1 MSSTAAAQRSST
13 RSKAPLVYCRVP
25 PSRRCRVDMSLRALS
40 KGSSAMRG
48 QHSAAACRS
57 APQAAA
63 KAARAVSV
71 GSPMRPSAP
80 RATWEHRAPA
90 SASSRGGPTQA
101 VTVMRFWVS
110 VPVLSAQIT
119 CTAPKDSTADMERA
133 RAFLRL
139 MAATPRDSTSVTT
152 TTSPSGTAATAKDT
166 ASKKASR
173 GR

>member
-1 MSSTAAAQRSST
+1 MSFL
-13 RSKAPLVYCRVP
+13 P
-25 PSRRCRVDMSLRALS
+25 LS
-40 KGSSAMRG
+40 KGSSERRG
-48 QHSAAACRS
+48 QRSAASSRS
-57 APQAAA
+57 TPQAAA

-71 GSPMRPSAP
+71 GSPTKPSP
-80 RATWEHRAPA
+80 PNDTWEQRAPA

-119 CTAPKDSTADMERA
+119 CTAPKPSTADMLRA
-133 RAFLRL
+133 RAFFRL
-139 MAATPRDSTSVTT
+139 MAATPKDSTRVTT